1 MGYYFD
7 NICLIR
13 ISHEKNKISLEK
25 MRQIAS
31 VLKMWKLNTIVHKM
45 LCLTTLC
52 WSSFAEIS
60 RTDALHV
67 SGLGMSP
74 KESQSI
80 SMKASLTLNHKGFQ
94 WSNTGLQ
101 HRTDKLFQAKENT
114 AGRYSKERRDRKG
127 RSGITK
133 EFKQRKRDYFF
144 TPASSYDEMLRSVDR
159 RMFLVHQGERGE
171 EI

>member
-1 MGYYFD
+1 
-7 NICLIR
+7 
-13 ISHEKNKISLEK
+13 
-25 MRQIAS
+25 
-31 VLKMWKLNTIVHKM
+31 
-45 LCLTTLC
+45 
-52 WSSFAEIS
+52 
-60 RTDALHV
+60 
-67 SGLGMSP
+67 
-74 KESQSI
+74 
-80 SMKASLTLNHKGFQ
+80 MKASLTLNHDQKGFQ

-101 HRTDKLFQAKENT
+101 HRTDKLFHVKENT
-114 AGRYSKERRDRKG
+114 AGRYSKGRRNRKG